1 VNARITMRANRAPNA
16 LKGGV
21 MWAWVKY
28 CFANYVVFNGR
39 AGRPEYWWF
48 YLFTLLGGFV
58 IGILTYRTSG
68 IGISL
73 RGLFWVVTVLP
84 SLAVTSRRLHDTDHS
99 FWWAFLPIL
108 VVIPLAALGVT
119 YRADLKAGPAVGV
132 FAVIAVLAML
142 GFAVWVLILLCREG
156 DAGPNRFGDSAP
168 TTPG

>member
-1 VNARITMRANRAPNA
+1 MRANRAPNA

-21 MWAWVKY
+21 MWAWVKH
-28 CFANYVVFNGR
+28 CFANYAVFNGR

-48 YLFTLLGGFV
+48 YLFTFLGGFV
-58 IGILTYRTSG
+58 ISFLTHRASV
-68 IGISL
+68 IGIW
-73 RGLFWVVTVLP
+73 LFWLGTVLP

-99 FWWAFLPIL
+99 FWWALSPTL
-108 VVIPLAALGVT
+108 VLIPLVALGVT
-119 YRADLKAGPAVGV
+119 YRADLKASSAAVG
-132 FAVIAVLAML
+132 FAFVLVLAML

>member
-1 VNARITMRANRAPNA
+1 MRPNRAPNA

-28 CFANYVVFNGR
+28 CFANYAVFDGR

-48 YLFTLLGGFV
+48 YLFTFLGGFV
-58 IGILTYRTSG
+58 LGILTYRTSG

-73 RGLFWVVTVLP
+73 RVLFWLVTVIP

-99 FWWAFLPIL
+99 FWWALSPTL
-108 VVIPLAALGVT
+108 VVILLAALGVT
-119 YRADLKAGPAVGV
+119 YRADLKAGPGVGA
-132 FAVIAVLAML
+132 FAVIAVLATL
-142 GFAVWVLILLCREG
+142 GFAVWVLILLARVG

>member
-1 VNARITMRANRAPNA
+1 MRPNRAPNA

-21 MWAWVKY
+21 MWAWVKH
-28 CFANYVVFNGR
+28 CFANYAVFNGR

-48 YLFTLLGGFV
+48 YLFTFLGGFV
-58 IGILTYRTSG
+58 ISFLTHRASG

-73 RGLFWVVTVLP
+73 RGLFWLVTVLP

-99 FWWAFLPIL
+99 FWWALLPTL
-108 VVIPLAALGVT
+108 VVILLVALGVT
-119 YRADLKAGPAVGV
+119 YRADLKAGAALAA
-132 FAVIAVLAML
+132 FAVSGVLATL

-156 DAGPNRFGDSAP
+156 DAGPNRFGESAP